1 MSYLVESMEFMVG
14 IEPMASQAELENL
27 IARQTDCIR
36 SQINRIAELEA
47 EVDRLN
53 TAIAGSHDALV
64 VLQEL
69 YSNRRNPPSVIMR
82 AAGEA
87 IGFERAK
94 PPSVAINAGVS
105 LYDVLERKRL
115 ERFQAKP
122 AVIDAKP
129 PAASAN

>member
-1 MSYLVESMEFMVG
+1 MSYLEESMEFMVG

-94 PPSVAINAGVS
+94 PRAVS
-105 LYDVLERKRL
+105 NTAAVPVYDGLERQSV
-115 ERFQAKP
+115 ERCQARP
-122 AVIDAKP
+122 AVTDAKP